1 MNDLSLYL
9 LDLVENSIAAD
20 ATMIEVTI
28 REDHRNNRLEMII
41 ADNGKGMDEM
51 TKRKAVDPFYTTRT
65 TRKVGLGLP
74 FIQMAAEDAEGSFS
88 LESTLGVGTTLHVC
102 FQADH
107 INTPPLGDLAASIYD
122 ISIHQAVQGFKYH
135 HITDEFQF
143 HYDLDQVRTL
153 LDGTP
158 LTDGKVMKFL
168 LEYIQENIDSIRG
181 GTL

>member
-1 MNDLSLYL
+1 MNDLSLYI
-9 LDLVENSIAAD
+9 LDLVENSIAAN

-28 REDHRNNRLEMII
+28 CEDHQKNQLELII
-41 ADNGKGMDEM
+41 ADNGLGMDEV
-51 TKRKAVDPFYTTRT
+51 TQHKALDPFYTTRT

-74 FIQMAAEDAEGSFS
+74 FIQMAAIDAEGSLS
-88 LESTLGVGTTLHVC
+88 LESKPGAGTTLRVR

-107 INTPPLGDLAASIYD
+107 VNTPPLGDLPATIYA

-143 HYDLDQVRTL
+143 HYDLDQVRAL
-153 LDGTP
+153 LEETP

-168 LEYIQENIDSIRG
+168 IEYLQENIDLIRG